1 MDFNKRAMEYITNE
15 KEMLEVLEKIS
26 EQMKKRAEMERQEPS
41 LLALRCFSL
50 ELRDIEE
57 VRKKKEAENKRKA
70 DDERIRAEKK
80 KEGKTRMEDLE
91 RSHKKRGGPPP
102 SDQGSNLDSKS
113 SGQVV

>member
-80 KEGKTRMEDLE
+80 KERKNSDGGSRAVPQEKGWAASE
-91 RSHKKRGGPPP
+91 RSRLQP
-102 SDQGSNLDSKS
+102 
-113 SGQVV
+113 